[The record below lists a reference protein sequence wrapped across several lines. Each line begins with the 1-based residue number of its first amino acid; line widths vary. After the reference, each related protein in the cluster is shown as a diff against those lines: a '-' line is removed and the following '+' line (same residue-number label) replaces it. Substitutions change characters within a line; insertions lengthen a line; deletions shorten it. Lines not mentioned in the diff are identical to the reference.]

1 MTPKSKPRDRSFDY
15 TFNIKEKKITL
26 PEYII
31 LKKAFSEGLLI
42 TKEWLENISTNNPE
56 YKGLID
62 KVLNHIS
69 FQMAEYDLRI
79 LESYRTADKETGE
92 LFKFLDTQ
100 VVLRPSVVTKTTSR
114 RTTARRNTSRKVV
127 KVTVPPE
134 IKTKEELKN
143 EINFLYQQKDN
154 YDQCL
159 NKTSELLQHPDLT
172 GEERIRYEQ
181 FYHELL
187 EWVNLKNEQSERK
200 TKKQETVPVQNTGFA
215 VSESRGTSISQLR
228 TDMMKELQKLR
239 QLYIDPNNK

>member
-1 MTPKSKPRDRSFDY
+1 MNPPRSGNRTFDY
-15 TFNIKEKKITL
+15 SFNIKEKKISL

-42 TKEWLENISTNNPE
+42 TKEWLENISNNNQE

-69 FQMAEYDLRI
+69 FQMAEYDLRV
-79 LESYRTADKETGE
+79 LESYRNDETTN

-100 VVLRPSVVTKTTSR
+100 VVLRPSVVTKTTSK
-114 RTTARRNTSRKVV
+114 RTTSRKVV
-127 KVTVPPE
+127 KTTIPPE
-134 IKTKEELKN
+134 IKSMEELKN

-172 GEERIRYEQ
+172 DEERQRYNN

-187 EWVNLKNEQSERK
+187 EWVNLKNKQSEGK
-200 TKKQETVPVQNTGFA
+200 VEKQEMVPRTNPA
-215 VSESRGTSISQLR
+215 IPVSESRGTSISQLR
-228 TDMMKELQKLR
+228 TDMLKELQKLR
-239 QLYIDPNNK
+239 QLYIDPSDNK